1 MLRSR
6 FAAVLL
12 AAGLSVTACGE
23 PERVLSP
30 DELQRGVSAALK
42 NVNRAH
48 EKVECAEGVKA
59 QVAESTTC
67 TMTQGGQR
75 FRLTVI
81 VKSVEGDRANY
92 DVDVDPN
99 PLP

>member
-6 FAAVLL
+6 FAVVLL
-12 AAGLSVTACGE
+12 AAGLSVTACGD
-23 PERVLSP
+23 PERVISP
-30 DELQRGVSAALK
+30 EELQRGASAALK
-42 NVNRAH
+42 NVNRVH
-48 EKVECAEGVKA
+48 EKVQCDEAVKA

-75 FRLTVI
+75 FRLMVI
-81 VKSVEGDRANY
+81 VKSVQGDRANY
-92 DVDVDPN
+92 DVAVDPN

>member
-1 MLRSR
+1 MVRSR

-12 AAGLSVTACGE
+12 AAGLSVTACGDA
-23 PERVLSP
+23 ERVLSP
-30 DELQRGVSAALK
+30 EELQRTVSAVLEDK
-42 NVNRAH
+42 GRAH
-48 EKVECAEGVKA
+48 EKVECAEAVKA

-67 TMTQGGQR
+67 MMTQGGQR

-81 VKSVEGDRANY
+81 VKSVEGDRANF
-92 DVDVDPN
+92 DVDVDPK